1 MIGFPPKKVL
11 KQAYALCEA
20 IMMAKATSFYQAFKG
35 LPKER
40 FLAVASIYAFNR
52 YADDLVDNVMQTDL
66 NDALKRLDVLEDNL
80 KKIKTIDDYHH
91 FDESIRSLPWWAAFV
106 DTVLTHQISINA
118 CRYQLA
124 GQRFDATF
132 PGILTLDDLVD
143 YAKKV
148 AGSVGLMLLPLLV
161 KDSKSLEDL
170 RFIEAAEKLG
180 VAMQITNILRDI
192 GEDYRTRKR
201 IYLPKELLNRFGVSE
216 IDIKTWSESKDA
228 PIVSQNMID
237 LWEYLS
243 DVADQYYQA
252 YVSYVDYF
260 HPKARLPLIAAA
272 AIYQAIA
279 NAVRSAKYN
288 AFTQRCYTSK
298 EERDK
303 IIKVI
308 MKNKIYHHLHKGT

>member
-1 MIGFPPKKVL
+1 MIGFPPPKEL
-11 KQAYALCEA
+11 KQAYTLCES
-20 IMMAKATSFYQAFKG
+20 IMKAKAKSFYQAFKG
-35 LPKER
+35 LPKQR

-52 YADDLVDNVMQTDL
+52 YADDLVDNVSQTNL
-66 NDALKRLDVLEDNL
+66 KDALKQLDVLEDNL
-80 KKIKTIDDYHH
+80 RKIKTIEDYHD

-106 DTVLTHQISINA
+106 ETVLTHHISVNA

-132 PGILTLDDLVD
+132 PGIQTIDDLVD

-161 KDSKSLEDL
+161 KDAKLLEDV
-170 RFIEAAEKLG
+170 RFLEAAEKLG

-192 GEDYRTRKR
+192 GEDYRTRQR
-201 IYLPKELLNRFGVSE
+201 IYLPKDLLIKYGVSE
-216 IDIKTWSESKDA
+216 KDIKAWSESKDA

-237 LWEYLS
+237 VWESLS
-243 DVADQYYQA
+243 DFADQNYQA
-252 YVSYVDYF
+252 YVSYVHYF
-260 HPKARLPLIAAA
+260 HPKAKLPLIAAA

-279 NAVRSAKYN
+279 NAVRKAEYN

-303 IIKVI
+303 MIKVI
-308 MKNKIYHHLHKGT
+308 MKNKIYQHLHKGT